1 MHGFIAR
8 SALLSAAVAL
18 SAALCMPSAVA
29 APDAPSATSA
39 SLPDAIK
46 SRGTLTAAVVPNY
59 PPLEFR
65 DPATGTL
72 SGFDMALGEAIAA
85 KLGVKMQ
92 WQETSFEQMLTSVK
106 TGRLDIVLSGM
117 TDLPSRQDSASFVDY
132 LRSGVQFFTQAS
144 RAKEFG
150 TLMTLCGKTVG
161 ASRRTSL
168 PAEIKRWSDAQCV
181 AAKQAPINVVGTE
194 GSADARTQLRQ
205 GRIDAAVQGS
215 ETLPYI
221 MKNEPNTYA
230 LVGEPIRWTLMGI
243 AFGKDQPALGNAIAG
258 AINALIADG
267 TYRKLLDQW
276 QLSTN
281 GVAAA
286 TINQGQ

>member
-1 MHGFIAR
+1 MRRLMTR
-8 SALLSAAVAL
+8 SAL
-18 SAALCMPSAVA
+18 SAAAFVLSTLTGPPQAMA
-29 APDAPSATSA
+29 APAGLSVP
-39 SLPDAIK
+39 LPAALK

-72 SGFDMALGEAIAA
+72 TGFDMELGDAIAA

-144 RAKEFG
+144 RAKEFPAL
-150 TLMTLCGKTVG
+150 TALCGKTVG

-168 PAEIKRWSDAQCV
+168 PAEITRWSDAQCV
-181 AAKQAPINVVGTE
+181 GAKQPPITVVGTE

-215 ETLPYI
+215 ETLPFI
-221 MKNEPNTYA
+221 MKNEANTYA
-230 LVGEPIRWTLMGI
+230 LIGEPIRWTLMGI
-243 AFGKDQPALGNAIAG
+243 AFGKDQAPLGDAIAG

-267 TYRKLLDQW
+267 SYRKLLDKW

-281 GVAAA
+281 GIAAA
-286 TINQGQ
+286 TINEGK